1 MWNNNSVGEMEKEK
15 ITCEQKTLGL
25 REDHGNLQ
33 NGIMKKRYKSDGER
47 WDKILL

>member
-15 ITCEQKTLGL
+15 TCEQKTVSL

-33 NGIMKKRYKSDGER
+33 SGVMKKRNKSDGER
-47 WDKILL
+47 WNKILL